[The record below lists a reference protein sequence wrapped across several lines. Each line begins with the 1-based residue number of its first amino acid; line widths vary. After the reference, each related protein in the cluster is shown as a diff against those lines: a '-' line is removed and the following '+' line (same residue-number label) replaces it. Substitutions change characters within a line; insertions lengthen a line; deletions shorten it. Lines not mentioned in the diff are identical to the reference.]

1 MNKLYGKTLTGL
13 TVAVSIPLL
22 SGVASQANTPI
33 VDLVGDSANGS
44 IENAVS
50 LSVSH
55 SAVEAMPSAQ
65 ALGLSV
71 DIAQAT
77 SNSSDEEIRQQLL
90 IEPGDPNAVPE
101 IDVLDRRPQP
111 IPSSTFITPNA
122 YGADWGDVYLGV
134 AGTTED
140 GTDDGLDGAASVG
153 FGLGDAVKN
162 VGVEVNVGIIS
173 LDGFAD
179 DGTAGFKLHKVF
191 PGANNL
197 GVAVGW
203 TNPIKWG
210 NADRK
215 DTFYGVATQR
225 FDLRPNRANSLPL
238 TTSLG
243 VGTGLFR
250 SKGAIEDRNNA
261 PNVFG
266 SIGLRVIPQVSVV
279 SSWTGRSLGL
289 AASAAP
295 FSSVPIVLT
304 AGVSDLTDNTEE
316 GTQFVGSLGYSFGF

>member
-1 MNKLYGKTLTGL
+1 MNKLYRKILTGL
-13 TVAVSIPLL
+13 AVAMSIPL
-22 SGVASQANTPI
+22 SGIAVQASTPAVELI
-33 VDLVGDSANGS
+33 GNSASDS
-44 IENAVS
+44 IDNAVYQ
-50 LSVSH
+50 SVNH
-55 SAVEAMPSAQ
+55 SAADAMPSAQ
-65 ALGLSV
+65 ALGLST
-71 DIAQAT
+71 DLAQAT
-77 SNSSDEEIRQQLL
+77 NEMPAEEIRQQLL

-122 YGADWGDVYLGV
+122 YGADWGDIYLGV

-191 PGANNL
+191 PRANNL

-210 NADRK
+210 KADRK
-215 DTFYGVATQR
+215 DTFYGVVTQQ
-225 FDLRPNRANSLPL
+225 FNLRPNKANSMPL
-238 TTSLG
+238 TASLG

-266 SIGLRVIPQVSVV
+266 SVGLRVIPQVSVV

-289 AASAAP
+289 AASTAP